1 MRMPVFL
8 FLSFFF
14 ELFFLKTPKMEP
26 SNQVLRFFFK
36 IPSLPLAYT
45 SMVVYLLFA
54 IFLTARVYRSK
65 SSRFLY
71 ILGFTALME
80 AIGYAVRIACANYT
94 DFKRFI
100 TSTLFLLLA
109 PNALALVNYKAVG
122 EIIRLSNV
130 KSEKYY
136 LRPKFVTWFFFASDI
151 FVFLLQGAGSG
162 MQSNYANLKKGQ
174 AITLTGLALQ
184 LVFLACF
191 AAITIYVQNSPRY
204 HYHVEGCKNP
214 KKKLFFC
221 LYVTIGLIYIRSI
234 YRVVEYAYGYTGP
247 VVRAEWALYT
257 FDTLAIAICFLVY
270 CVFFIG
276 NYLPK
281 HDANPSQI
289 HDFESNLS
297 VNHAEKSRQEIQID
311 KA

>member
-1 MRMPVFL
+1 MDPN
-8 FLSFFF
+8 
-14 ELFFLKTPKMEP
+14 
-26 SNQVLRFFFK
+26 NQVMRFFFK

-45 SMVVYLLFA
+45 SMVVYLLFS
-54 IFLTARVYRSK
+54 IYLTVRVYRTK
-65 SSRFLY
+65 SARFLY

-80 AIGYAVRIACANYT
+80 AIGYAVRIACADFT

-130 KSEKYY
+130 KSEKFY

-151 FVFLLQGAGSG
+151 FVFLMQGAGSG
-162 MQSNYANLKKGQ
+162 MQSDYKNLKKGQ
-174 AITLTGLALQ
+174 AITLIGLALQ

-191 AAITIYVQNSPRY
+191 AAITVYVQNSPKY
-204 HYHVEGCKNP
+204 NYYVAGCENP
-214 KKKLFFC
+214 KKKLVFS
-221 LYVTIGLIYIRSI
+221 LYVTISLIYVRSI

-247 VVRAEWALYT
+247 VVRAEWALYV
-257 FDTLAIAICFLVY
+257 FDTLAIAICFLLY
-270 CVFFIG
+270 CIFFIG

-281 HDANPSQI
+281 HDADPTQI
-289 HDFESNLS
+289 YDSESSLS
-297 VNHAEKSRQEIQID
+297 VNQTEKSRQEIQLD
-311 KA
+311 QA